1 MFRRDPPASAMETS
15 VCQEET
21 LDEIKKKMMMQRRK
35 NLMTELGFLPS
46 PDKLY
51 L

>member
-1 MFRRDPPASAMETS
+1 MFRRDPLASAMETS

-21 LDEIKKKMMMQRRK
+21 LDEIKKKMMMRRRK